1 MVVNEDGSLVDWF
14 LFRTGFSLLLFLHNG
29 GGPFISENIVVSAL
43 GTGLAFCRLGL

>member
-14 LFRTGFSLLLFLHNG
+14 LFRTGFSLLLFLYNSG
-29 GGPFISENIVVSAL
+29 GSFISENIVIFAL